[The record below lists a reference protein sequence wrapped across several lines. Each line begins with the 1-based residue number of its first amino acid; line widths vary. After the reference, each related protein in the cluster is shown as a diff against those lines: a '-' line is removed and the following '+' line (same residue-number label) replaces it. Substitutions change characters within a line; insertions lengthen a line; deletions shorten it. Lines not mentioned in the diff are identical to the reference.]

1 MSHPDVLPPA
11 TPPGHAPARRGRHWP
26 APTRRRFA
34 VPARARPWLRAAT
47 LAAAAAI
54 GALVGF
60 GISDGASLARLGA
73 VTLRL
78 RGLPEFVSP
87 DRGAVG
93 AALLGGAHVALVSG
107 IWGACAG
114 ALNARLVGR
123 LRPAGSAAV
132 LAGFGVLLALADG
145 ALPATLRLAAGALS
159 PAERVVVALTVST
172 AAWFGSRFG
181 ADMGASPDSASDA
194 SEPAAPEV

>member
-1 MSHPDVLPPA
+1 
-11 TPPGHAPARRGRHWP
+11 
-26 APTRRRFA
+26 

-132 LAGFGVLLALADG
+132 LAGFGVLLALADRRAPRDAAPRGGRPEPGRARRGG
-145 ALPATLRLAAGALS
+145 AD
-159 PAERVVVALTVST
+159 RVDGSLVRVALRRRH
-172 AAWFGSRFG
+172 GRESRLRERRVRAG
-181 ADMGASPDSASDA
+181 PRPKCDRAHDS
-194 SEPAAPEV
+194 VVY